1 MNHFNVIKFV
11 NLLGGF
17 IFIVVTAV
25 LIAASI
31 LVNSIVD
38 ELKQA
43 SNFSLILLI
52 LSTVTSAV
60 SALVFI
66 FGSVTEFKR
75 SNGSRNSVIAETL
88 YILGLLGDGDDG
100 RKELGSGFGSVLS
113 VSSVASFE
121 SIFGLGYDEG
131 LKWTF
136 SGRKPFPKHDPLRKE
151 IP

>member
-25 LIAASI
+25 LITASI

-88 YILGLLGDGDDG
+88 YILGLGDGDDG
-100 RKELGSGFGSVLS
+100 RKEFDSGFGSVLS
-113 VSSVASFE
+113 VASVASFE

-136 SGRKPFPKHDPLRKE
+136 SGRKPFPKHDPLRRE
-151 IP
+151 

>member
-88 YILGLLGDGDDG
+88 YILGLGDGDEG
-100 RKELGSGFGSVLS
+100 RKEFGSGFGSVLS
-113 VSSVASFE
+113 VPSVASFE

-136 SGRKPFPKHDPLRKE
+136 SGRKPVPKHDPLRKE

>member
-25 LIAASI
+25 LITASI

-43 SNFSLILLI
+43 SNFSLILLL

-88 YILGLLGDGDDG
+88 YILGLGDGDDG
-100 RKELGSGFGSVLS
+100 RKEIGSGSVLS
-113 VSSVASFE
+113 VASVASFE

-136 SGRKPFPKHDPLRKE
+136 SGRKPFPKHDPLRRE
-151 IP
+151 